1 MSRDFLTLLTSG
13 VVLATFLGA
22 VADAGPTLGALEE
35 DGADLGLLT
44 VAGGADLGVF
54 DIIGA
59 VLGVLVR
66 AGVLAFLADNGLGSW
81 MLGNF

>member
-13 VVLATFLGA
+13 AVLATFLGA
-22 VADAGPTLGALEE
+22 VADAGPTLGALAE

-44 VAGGADLGVF
+44 VARGADLGVF

-59 VLGVLVR
+59 VLGVEEA
-66 AGVLAFLADNGLGSW
+66 AGDAED
-81 MLGNF
+81 